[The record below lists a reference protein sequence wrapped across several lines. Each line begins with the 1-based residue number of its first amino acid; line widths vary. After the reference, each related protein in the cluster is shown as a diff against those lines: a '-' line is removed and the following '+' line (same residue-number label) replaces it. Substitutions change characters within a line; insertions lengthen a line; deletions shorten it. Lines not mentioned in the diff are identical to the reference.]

1 MQSSSVHALAD
12 FAAYMRDHGYGVGIA
27 EQQLMLEA
35 MLRLPVAQYR
45 QIQAAWCAIVCGNK
59 DQWSR
64 YQELF
69 NLFWFPDRVRG
80 SSRMSGSTR
89 RSRSLPE
96 MVQAMHQQMED
107 ANGKLGGAA
116 QLGFFDDSASGAEEG
131 TRNDHASGGASAI
144 DPLTK
149 KDFGEWL
156 QADLQQLNQL
166 AEEVA
171 LRVRKRLMR
180 RKHLANKASLINLRA
195 TFRKSLKYGGVPIQP
210 AWQRPRKELPN
221 IFILVDVSRSMEMY
235 AQLFLRVARAFCQV
249 ADARAFVLHTRLA
262 EITGLLKK
270 RSGRVQEK
278 INAVTFGFGG
288 GTRIATSLQDFI
300 GTYAKNAL
308 TARSVVLIFS
318 DGYDTDPADELRLA
332 AERMRAKGAKIFW
345 LHPSERMHFS
355 TALEQAKNSIYGFV
369 PVHNLESLQQL
380 PEVIH

>member
-1 MQSSSVHALAD
+1 
-12 FAAYMRDHGYGVGIA
+12 
-27 EQQLMLEA
+27 

-221 IFILVDVSRSMEMY
+221 IFILVDVSRSMEE
-235 AQLFLRVARAFCQV
+235 ALGAGAGKDQRSDLRFWRRHAHRHQFAGLYRDLRQERADGPLC
-249 ADARAFVLHTRLA
+249 
-262 EITGLLKK
+262 
-270 RSGRVQEK
+270 RVDIQRW
-278 INAVTFGFGG
+278 V
-288 GTRIATSLQDFI
+288 
-300 GTYAKNAL
+300 
-308 TARSVVLIFS
+308 
-318 DGYDTDPADELRLA
+318 
-332 AERMRAKGAKIFW
+332 
-345 LHPSERMHFS
+345 
-355 TALEQAKNSIYGFV
+355 
-369 PVHNLESLQQL
+369 
-380 PEVIH
+380 